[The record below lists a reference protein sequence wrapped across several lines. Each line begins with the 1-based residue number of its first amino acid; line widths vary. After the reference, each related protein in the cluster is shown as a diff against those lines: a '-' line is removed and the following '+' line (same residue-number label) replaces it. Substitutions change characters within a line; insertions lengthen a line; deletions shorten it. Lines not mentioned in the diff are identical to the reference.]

1 MHGFFLSFN
10 LFYCRTYDLNDLL
23 VILFTILDLLLY
35 ATLRLSTWKL
45 AAIWFL
51 WQRRTEV
58 RYVFKIK
65 CLLKML
71 MKYNYFFF
79 QLCKSSLSKS
89 NWKGKKYQW
98 NLRDLLRKVILK
110 MFLLIYFQIIDDKTS
125 DTSDKI

>member
-1 MHGFFLSFN
+1 
-10 LFYCRTYDLNDLL
+10 
-23 VILFTILDLLLY
+23 
-35 ATLRLSTWKL
+35 
-45 AAIWFL
+45 
-51 WQRRTEV
+51 
-58 RYVFKIK
+58 
-65 CLLKML
+65 
-71 MKYNYFFF
+71 MKYNYFSF

>member
-51 WQRRTEV
+51 WQRRTEI
-58 RYVFKIK
+58 RYVLKIK
-65 CLLKML
+65 CLLKIL
-71 MKYNYFFF
+71 MKYNNFFF
-79 QLCKSSLSKS
+79 QLCKSSLPKS
-89 NWKGKKYQW
+89 NWKRKKYQW
-98 NLRDLLRKVILK
+98 ILRDLLRKVILK